1 MQVLIVEDD
10 RPLAEFLCRSLQ
22 EEGYGAEVL
31 DNGEQAAK
39 RVTETSF
46 DLILLDLNLPGC
58 DGTEVL
64 RAAREKNASTAI
76 LVVTARTGLQER
88 VRCLDLGADDVLM
101 KPFALSE
108 LAARARSLLRR
119 SRTGREST
127 LTCGDL
133 ELNRVEHS
141 VRRAGK
147 EIELTSK
154 EFALAEY
161 LMQRQGE
168 PVSRAELLE
177 QVWKMPTTSATNVV
191 DVYINYLRRKI
202 DLGFEMPL
210 IQTVRGEGY
219 RIGDLKQHSSAPPV
233 RTVDPSQAS
242 GHASARTEA
251 VA

>member
-1 MQVLIVEDD
+1 L
-10 RPLAEFLCRSLQ
+10 L

-31 DNGEQAAK
+31 DNGEAAAK

-64 RAAREKNASTAI
+64 RAARERNASTAI

-88 VRCLDLGADDVLM
+88 VRCLDLGADDCLM

-108 LAARARSLLRR
+108 LAARARALLRR

-127 LTCGDL
+127 LNCGDL
-133 ELNRVEHS
+133 ELNRVEHT

-147 EIELTSK
+147 LIELTTK

-191 DVYINYLRRKI
+191 DVYINYLRRKL
-202 DLGFEMPL
+202 DLGFETPL

-219 RIGDLKQHSSAPPV
+219 RIGELKPLAAAPSSNKSQTS
-233 RTVDPSQAS
+233 TVNAI
-242 GHASARTEA
+242 EA

>member
-10 RPLAEFLCRSLQ
+10 RPLAEFLCRSLL

-31 DNGEQAAK
+31 DNGEQATK
-39 RVTETSF
+39 RVKEASF

-64 RAAREKNASTAI
+64 RAARERNASTAI

-88 VRCLDLGADDVLM
+88 VRCLDLGADDCLM

-108 LAARARSLLRR
+108 LAARARALLRR

-127 LTCGDL
+127 LVCGDL
-133 ELNRVEHS
+133 ELNRVEHT
-141 VRRAGK
+141 VRRSGK
-147 EIELTSK
+147 LIDLTTK

-161 LMQRQGE
+161 LLQRQGE

-191 DVYINYLRRKI
+191 DVYINYLRRKL
-202 DLGFEMPL
+202 DLGFETPL

-219 RIGDLKQHSSAPPV
+219 RIGELKPLAA
-233 RTVDPSQAS
+233 SQTA
-242 GHASARTEA
+242 ARSRVPAVAAVEA